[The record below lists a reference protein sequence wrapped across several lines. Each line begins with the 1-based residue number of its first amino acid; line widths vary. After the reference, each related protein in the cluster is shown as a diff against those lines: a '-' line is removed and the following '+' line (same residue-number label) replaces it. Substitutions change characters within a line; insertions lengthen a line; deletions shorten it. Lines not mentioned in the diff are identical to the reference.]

1 MTIFQKGKLE
11 ACYLKMGLYGI
22 AGSGKTWTASLV
34 AIGLHKYIKSD
45 KPVFFLDS
53 ETGSDYVLHL
63 FQNEKIDLKVAK
75 SRAFAD
81 LLVAVDTAEKEG
93 SIIIIDSLTHHWD
106 ELVESYKK
114 RKQIGRL
121 SIQHWGEIKPTW
133 REFSER
139 FVTSSLHIIVCGRS
153 GDVWE
158 DVMDDEGVKELK
170 KTGTRFRTEKE
181 MSYEP
186 SILAELEIV
195 RKTPKEWIHRAFV
208 VKDRFNALTF
218 QKIDDPTFEDFLPHI
233 EKLGLKGKHRAL
245 DKDRDSQALFNN
257 PSMGENKYKQK
268 NILLEKIQNTIY
280 RVYPGQTQEAK
291 IGRLDLLMKA
301 MGTDSW
307 NEITEFKNDK
317 LDAGL
322 KALQEIIKKESKNVA
337 ATT

>member
-1 MTIFQKGKLE
+1 MELFKKGKLE
-11 ACYLKMGLYGI
+11 ASYLKMGLYGI
-22 AGSGKTWTASLV
+22 AGSGKTWTSSLV
-34 AIGLHKYIKSD
+34 AIGLHRYIKSD
-45 KPVFFLDS
+45 KSIFFLDS
-53 ETGSDYVLHL
+53 ETGSDYVLPL
-63 FQNEKIDLKVAK
+63 FQREKIDLQVAK

-81 LLVAVDTAEKEG
+81 LLDAVDEANKNG
-93 SIIIIDSLTHHWD
+93 SILIIDSLTHHWD

-114 RKQIGRL
+114 RKQLNRL

-139 FVTSSLHIIVCGRS
+139 FVTSNLHIIVCGRS

-158 DVMDDEGVKELK
+158 DVMDDQGIKELK

-186 SILAELEIV
+186 SVLVELEII
-195 RKTPKEWIHRAFV
+195 RKTPKQWIHRAFV
-208 VKDRFNALTF
+208 VKDRFGTLTF

-245 DKDRDSQALFNN
+245 DKDRNSQALFNN
-257 PSMGENKYKQK
+257 PGMGEAKYKEK
-268 NILLEKIQNTIY
+268 KILLEKIQNATY
-280 RVYPGQTQEAK
+280 RVYPGQTQEHK

-301 MGTDSW
+301 MQTDSW

-322 KALQEIIKKESKNVA
+322 KALQEIIKKESKN